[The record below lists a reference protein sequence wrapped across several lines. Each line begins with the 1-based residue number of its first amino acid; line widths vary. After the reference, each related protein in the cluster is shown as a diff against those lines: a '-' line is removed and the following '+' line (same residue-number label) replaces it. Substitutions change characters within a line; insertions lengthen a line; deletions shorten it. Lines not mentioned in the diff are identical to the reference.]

1 MRKSYFTIILLLCFS
16 LFSIPL
22 SAQVKYEKES
32 RVKEKDVP
40 AKALQFIDT
49 LALNKKIKWFKEE
62 GLKANSFEAKFKLD
76 RVRYSIE
83 FDTLGAV
90 EDIEVEKAWKDLND
104 QLRTVI
110 LERLKGD
117 CLKHRIDKVQV
128 QYAGKP
134 SELIAI
140 IALNGK
146 SQNHDVIIQYE
157 IIVKCRQE
165 EEVNLYEYLFS
176 EAGQILSV
184 SKIVFKNSSH
194 LEY

>member
-1 MRKSYFTIILLLCFS
+1 MRKSYFTITLLLCFS

-40 AKALQFIDT
+40 VKALQFIDT

-83 FDTLGAV
+83 FDTLGTV
-90 EDIEVEKAWKDLND
+90 EDIEVEQEWKKMEEVL
-104 QLRTVI
+104 QTVI
-110 LERLKGD
+110 SERLKED
-117 CLKHRIDKVQV
+117 CLKHKIDKVQV
-128 QYAGKP
+128 QYSGEP
-134 SELIAI
+134 SELL
-140 IALNGK
+140 ALFQPNGSMQK
-146 SQNHDVIIQYE
+146 LQVRYE
-157 IIVKCRQE
+157 IVVKCKKE
-165 EEVNLYEYLFS
+165 DDVNLYEYLFS
-176 EAGQILSV
+176 KTGETLAV